1 MNTWNIP
8 KKVKVFRKNKGVVSN
23 GSANH
28 YSSERKISV
37 VVWSNE
43 NDKSLNINAAVDDIK
58 EIVFESEIRTA

>member
-1 MNTWNIP
+1 
-8 KKVKVFRKNKGVVSN
+8 VSN

-43 NDKSLNINAAVDDIK
+43 NDKSLNINAADDDIK
-58 EIVFESEIRTA
+58 EIVFETEIRTA